1 MEFKGRVDGDSEAFA
16 LNKNMIQQSA
26 IILGPRSSGKTAIA
40 FQEALTASVHQNNH
54 VIICTVEERAKRQ
67 CPLSIPSIDLS
78 NNQPVALNNIHMKY
92 FDPSQ
97 GSAPL
102 LSYFSHFHLLQRQP
116 HLIILDDLTLFCPT
130 YEDKLRMAA
139 LLQKVCVHA
148 TVLHEWNKST
158 LDDSNAAPSDPCRV
172 IITDSFNDVGEYPD
186 LTAFPHLMNSLWQTK
201 SLTPHSFEIKKIN
214 LASNTTSTQSSWTY
228 NISKGTMALQS
239 TTHVS

>member
-1 MEFKGRVDGDSEAFA
+1 MFRSSSLV
-16 LNKNMIQQSA
+16 
-26 IILGPRSSGKTAIA
+26 LGPPSSGKTALA
-40 FQEALTASVHQNNH
+40 FREALTASVHQNTH

-78 NNQPVALNNIHMKY
+78 NNQPVTLNNIHMKY

-130 YEDKLRMAA
+130 YEEKLRMAA

-158 LDDSNAAPSDPCRV
+158 LDSNAPSDPCRV
-172 IITDSFNDVGEYPD
+172 IIR
-186 LTAFPHLMNSLWQTK
+186 H
-201 SLTPHSFEIKKIN
+201 
-214 LASNTTSTQSSWTY
+214 
-228 NISKGTMALQS
+228 
-239 TTHVS
+239 TH